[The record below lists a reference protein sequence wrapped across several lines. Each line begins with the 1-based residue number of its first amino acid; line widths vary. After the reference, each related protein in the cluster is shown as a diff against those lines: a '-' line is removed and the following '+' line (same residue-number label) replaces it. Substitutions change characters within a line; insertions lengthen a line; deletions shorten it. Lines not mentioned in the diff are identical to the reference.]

1 MKARNYIGILDK
13 TMAQSN
19 LTDFCTVLDALL
31 SRNYIGCLGWVNVRI
46 YISNDKP
53 NIFLDKTMA
62 QSNLNDQSTENQPI
76 PSFITVLIFVEY
88 LMLYYLVT
96 SFERKERLQ
105 ALAT

>member
-19 LTDFCTVLDALL
+19 LTDFCTVLDVLL

-53 NIFLDKTMA
+53 NVFLDKTMA
-62 QSNLNDQSTENQPI
+62 QSNLNDQSTENQP
-76 PSFITVLIFVEY
+76 
-88 LMLYYLVT
+88 MLYYLVT